1 VATREEL
8 EALLSELK
16 GLADGDL
23 FDKIKALNEEQLKYI
38 SNLGDSEERLSDL
51 AKQQITNLQRT
62 VDYWERRRGQLEEE
76 IKALQEGARTDE
88 SRYATMERQKMLKE
102 AQAEMDKA
110 EIKKLEE
117 KLKLT
122 GNLTDKEFE
131 RLEHLRAINEEREKE
146 KKYLQESQELATD
159 MAQIFDSYGK
169 HSFFNVDTLAKF
181 GSAFK
186 KPGEFFKT
194 LASSAVKNFVNSF
207 INLIF
212 EMDKAESAFRKATGA
227 SDEFAASMRSS
238 YTETRKFGVDMKELG
253 STMKELHGVYTD
265 FTMLQEDQ
273 RIEIQNTG
281 ALLAELGV
289 KNRDFAQI
297 MQSSTKIFGQSG
309 IDAAKTA
316 IEMEALAKDIQVAP
330 EAMAAGFA
338 KSSAS
343 LAKLGRDG
351 PEAFKRLAIA
361 AKVTGFEV
369 EKIIRLTEKFDT
381 FEGAADQAGKL
392 NAALGGNFVNAMDL
406 MTATDPVER
415 FEMIRDAISNTGVSF
430 DEMSYYQRKF
440 YTETLGLGDVG
451 ELAALMSGDFDSLAG
466 EVGKTSA
473 EYAEMRERAAQVQ
486 NVTEQFKGIM
496 MDLVVIFGPAID
508 GLQSFVRGLRENEGA
523 LKGIV
528 SVVKVVLG
536 LFLLYKLG
544 MAALTMVGALRT
556 AGIIGQTKAQ
566 MTNNGVMTAAN
577 SITLRGLAAMKRI
590 VPIML
595 AFGAAALMIG
605 GGIGIAALG
614 LAQLVKAFSGLG
626 DAAWPATVAI
636 IGFTVAF
643 GLLMLGLVAL
653 VAGPQAAATAAA
665 VGVLI
670 AVGQAALMIG
680 GGMALAAFGMGYF
693 LNSLNPSKLVKLSEA
708 SGSMFDLAKG
718 LSALAVAFALLGTPW
733 AVAGLTAFTLS
744 VMGLSAAFSVLAI
757 AIKPLLK
764 PLVDI
769 TANLAAVAA
778 ADMESVATGFGK
790 VKEAIEKIP
799 KDKSIALKAT
809 MDSATGLAHARA
821 LTMAMTTASEDAA
834 VRNIVYA
841 PGTTQ
846 PLAGPRAAQTQHERP
861 YDVTIKLELD
871 GEKVGEKVIRI
882 VGGKAKEATF
892 GTA

>member
-1 VATREEL
+1 MNLNNCNNFKDFRE
-8 EALLSELK
+8 
-16 GLADGDL
+16 LA
-23 FDKIKALNEEQLKYI
+23 
-38 SNLGDSEERLSDL
+38 
-51 AKQQITNLQRT
+51 
-62 VDYWERRRGQLEEE
+62 RRRLP
-76 IKALQEGARTDE
+76 RP
-88 SRYATMERQKMLKE
+88 
-102 AQAEMDKA
+102 
-110 EIKKLEE
+110 
-117 KLKLT
+117 
-122 GNLTDKEFE
+122 
-131 RLEHLRAINEEREKE
+131 
-146 KKYLQESQELATD
+146 
-159 MAQIFDSYGK
+159 IFDYIDGAADDELTYARNTD
-169 HSFFNVDTLAKF
+169 SFNSVSLIPNVLR
-181 GSAFK
+181 S
-186 KPGEFFKT
+186 
-194 LASSAVKNFVNSF
+194 VKD
-207 INLIF
+207 I
-212 EMDKAESAFRKATGA
+212 
-227 SDEFAASMRSS
+227 
-238 YTETRKFGVDMKELG
+238 DM
-253 STMKELHGVYTD
+253 STT
-265 FTMLQEDQ
+265 
-273 RIEIQNTG
+273 
-281 ALLAELGV
+281 
-289 KNRDFAQI
+289 
-297 MQSSTKIFGQSG
+297 IFGKKISMPVYCSPTAVQRLFHYQG
-309 IDAAKTA
+309 ERAVAA
-316 IEMEALAKDIQVAP
+316 
-330 EAMAAGFA
+330 AAN
-338 KSSAS
+338 
-343 LAKLGRDG
+343 
-351 PEAFKRLAIA
+351 
-361 AKVTGFEV
+361 
-369 EKIIRLTEKFDT
+369 KFDT
-381 FEGAADQAGKL
+381 MFGVSSLSTVSVDEISSISECPKMFQFYFHKDRGLNKYMLDRAKKAKFDVLALTVDTITGGNRERDLKTGFTIPPKL
-392 NAALGGNFVNAMDL
+392 NFNSMLSFAIKPSWLFNFLTSPA
-406 MTATDPVER
+406 
-415 FEMIRDAISNTGVSF
+415 FELPHLQNHV
-430 DEMSYYQRKF
+430 DE
-440 YTETLGLGDVG
+440 G
-451 ELAALMSGDFDSLAG
+451 
-466 EVGKTSA
+466 TSA
-473 EYAEMRERAAQVQ
+473 VTSIGSYFSNMLDQSMSWKDAEKLRSDW
-486 NVTEQFKGIM
+486 N
-496 MDLVVIFGPAID
+496 GP
-508 GLQSFVRGLRENEGA
+508 FA

-744 VMGLSAAFSVLAI
+744 VIGLSAAFSMLAF

-778 ADMESVATGFGK
+778 ADMESVAKGFEN
-790 VKEAIEKIP
+790 VKTAIEKIP

-821 LTMAMTTASEDAA
+821 LTMAMTTATEDAA

-841 PGTTQ
+841 PGTAQ
-846 PLAGPRAAQTQHERP
+846 PLAGPRVAQTQHERP